1 MLFYNFI
8 TILLFSSS
16 SGHEKQNRRVRPQI
30 HQMHTVISYKRCE
43 CKVLTV
49 IYASL
54 IPLIIA
60 ANLLLIFGIIK
71 TRRNKLNSSQAL
83 FSTLFVSD
91 LSFDFV

>member
-1 MLFYNFI
+1 MNNKTEEFVHKF
-8 TILLFSSS
+8 TKCTLLFNTK
-16 SGHEKQNRRVRPQI
+16 GVNVKN
-30 HQMHTVISYKRCE
+30 
-43 CKVLTV
+43 KVLTV